1 MTGLMEVAAAVAL
14 ATFVVAWF
22 VVATLGGRWHDTT
35 SPEHRGV
42 RAAVWLYAPFWAPLV
57 VTGSALAS
65 GVPATLFSGADH
77 CASHATHH
85 HHLCVLYP
93 PHASGAWGIVLMVCA
108 VGFPAVFVLGRAL
121 ARIFRDEA
129 LARSLTS
136 LATPSGLG
144 NDVGLI
150 ASEEPLAFVVGLSR
164 PRVLVSTS
172 LLAQISSRSLAVVLA
187 HERAHASRR
196 DTLRAALDRV
206 VASVLP
212 ARSRAALLREADLA
226 REQLCD
232 AVASQHV
239 GDRRLVAR
247 ALTEVVRLGLRAPGV
262 GVSAGPDELEAR
274 VSELVN
280 PASAPRFWRLRYL
293 GALLLLCAVA
303 GGPVH
308 SGCQHTLSHLFH

>member
-1 MTGLMEVAAAVAL
+1 MTGLLEVAVAVAL

-22 VVATLGGRWHDTT
+22 VVATLGGRWHDPT

-65 GVPATLFSGADH
+65 GVAATLFTGSDH

-85 HHLCVLYP
+85 HHLCVLHP
-93 PHASGAWGIVLMVCA
+93 PHASGAWGIPLVACA
-108 VGFPAVFVLGRAL
+108 VALPAVIALGRAL
-121 ARIFRDEA
+121 ARVCRDEA
-129 LARSLTS
+129 LARSLSS

-144 NDVGLI
+144 DDVGLVE
-150 ASEEPLAFVVGLSR
+150 SDEPLAFAVGLSR

-172 LLAQISSRSLAVVLA
+172 LLKQISSRSLVAILA

-206 VASVLP
+206 VATVLP

-239 GDRRLVAR
+239 GDRRRVAR
-247 ALTEVVRLGLRAPGV
+247 ALIEVVRLGLRAPGV

-303 GGPVH
+303 GGPLH
-308 SGCQHTLSHLFH
+308 SGFAHTLAHLLH